1 MSTVSP
7 QYQIYM
13 FKINIVFFTCLFFLF
28 SCYSKAQTENKAT
41 NTEVHSTDK
50 GSFSFNTNKADCI
63 TLPFGYSDLSKRT
76 TADAILPVIQ
86 DENTLKKINA
96 LKFETVIKKDLVLL
110 PEEYDVLLP
119 FSTTVNEKYDRIKIA
134 SDFLCY
140 GDYSVYFI
148 AVYNTV
154 RYAEPFIEKMY
165 LVSAKDGKLI
175 DMKRIYLNH
184 QGEMGFANY
193 TLFNIDKNHIIS
205 LQDYEFTEDP
215 FKLNPLQQYQIL
227 PSGKF
232 SRYYDKDGPYK
243 NEEEQ
248 GTVKNHLKEGKW
260 IETKSNSS
268 IDIQKHP
275 EFTDPYTYL
284 EAEYKNGLPVGTWKF
299 YKLLQKYSEE
309 TGEPIINTRKKGPL
323 VYTEIYKNGLL
334 EKREFH

>member
-1 MSTVSP
+1 M
-7 QYQIYM
+7 Y
-13 FKINIVFFTCLFFLF
+13 KINIVFFSCLFFLF

-41 NTEVHSTDK
+41 NTGTHSTDK

-76 TADAILPVIQ
+76 TADDILPVIQ

-140 GDYSVYFI
+140 GDYSLYFM

-154 RYAEPFIEKMY
+154 RYPEPFIEKMY
-165 LVSAKDGKLI
+165 LVSTKDGKLI

-193 TLFNIDKNHIIS
+193 TLFNIDKNYIIS

-215 FKLNPLQQYQIL
+215 FKLKPLQQYQIL
-227 PSGKF
+227 PTGKF

-284 EAEYKNGLPVGTWKF
+284 EADYKNGLPVGTWRF

-334 EKREFH
+334 EKREFY